1 MLNVLLKI
9 NHSASQNDNI
19 IGGLIICITIL
30 SLWIYAG
37 HPFKQKD
44 NDAESIQRTMY
55 KTESQIGFVL
65 LILIA
70 IFSIYRAIDY
80 YFFG

>member
-1 MLNVLLKI
+1 M
-9 NHSASQNDNI
+9 
-19 IGGLIICITIL
+19 

-55 KTESQIGFVL
+55 KTEGQIGFVL